1 MSKDDAR
8 KMTIIEELLSGRFTN
23 SQAAQLLDLSIR
35 QVQRLKSEATANGI
49 TSILHKNRGRK
60 PANTLNPQTAEAI
73 IQTYNTELSGYN
85 FCHATDVLAEEKDIF
100 VSVSTVS
107 RLLTAHGIRS
117 PKAKR
122 RPKRHRSRDARE
134 HEGEMAQMDASK
146 FDWLCNDSYLHL
158 HGAID
163 DATGRILGLHFAKEE
178 TFEGY
183 CEVMFQMNRDGH
195 LPREIYTDART
206 VFVYDSKVKKKLT
219 LDQELAGET
228 ERQPQFARALKE
240 LSILLIIARSAQA
253 KGGIER
259 LWGTLQDRLPKDL
272 QRHKISSVED
282 ANAFLKSYI
291 PYYNRKFAVQA
302 ANPEK
307 AYLPS
312 FDEAALELILAK
324 QETRKLDSG
333 LSFSFHG
340 QKYRLPAYVD
350 KQPLSASPHDTLKV
364 ATSHRIGM
372 KILFKGYAFAPQPLQ
387 KQMKEALT
395 PNYTPDLPPLP
406 MPCEKPK
413 NRSPW
418 RKSNNFLFPPKQLK
432 DSSVTGS
439 TATPG

>member
-23 SQAAQLLDLSIR
+23 AQAAQLLDLSIR
-35 QVQRLKSEATANGI
+35 QVQRLKSVANANGI
-49 TSILHKNRGRK
+49 TSVLHKNRGRK
-60 PANTLNPQTAEAI
+60 PANTLHPQTAEAI

-85 FCHATDVLAEEKDIF
+85 FCHTTDVLAEEKGVF

-134 HEGEMAQMDASK
+134 REGEMAQMDASK
-146 FDWLCNDSYLHL
+146 FDWLSNGSYLHL

-183 CEVMFQMNRDGH
+183 CEIMFQMNRYGH

-219 LDQELAGET
+219 LEQELAGQT
-228 ERQPQFARALKE
+228 ERLPQFARALKE
-240 LSILLIIARSAQA
+240 LNILLIIARSAQA

-259 LWGTLQDRLPKDL
+259 LWGTLQDRLAKDL
-272 QRHKISSVED
+272 QRHNISSVED
-282 ANAFLKSYI
+282 ANSFLNNYI
-291 PYYNRKFAVQA
+291 PYYNRKFAVIA
-302 ANPEK
+302 AKPEK
-307 AYLPS
+307 VYLPAY
-312 FDEAALELILAK
+312 DEAILELILAK

-333 LSFSFHG
+333 LSFSFHS

-350 KQPLSASPHDTLKV
+350 KQPLLASPHEILTV
-364 ATSHRIGM
+364 ATSHRIGIM
-372 KILFKGYAFAPQPLQ
+372 ILFKGYAFAPQPLQ
-387 KQMKEALT
+387 MPLKEAQAPPDPPPSST
-395 PNYTPDLPPLP
+395 PH
-406 MPCEKPK
+406 EKPK

-418 RKSNNFLFPPKQLK
+418 HKSNSFLFPLK
-432 DSSVTGS
+432 RSAESFTSSSVSVLG
-439 TATPG
+439 

>member
-23 SQAAQLLDLSIR
+23 AQAARLLDLSVR

-49 TSILHKNRGRK
+49 TSVLHKNRGRK
-60 PANTLNPQTAEAI
+60 PVNTLNPRTAEDI
-73 IQTYNTELSGYN
+73 ISIYNTELSGYN
-85 FCHATDVLAEEKDIF
+85 FCHTTDILAEEKGIF

-134 HEGEMAQMDASK
+134 REGDMAQMDASK
-146 FDWLCNDSYLHL
+146 FDWLSNGSYLHL

-183 CEVMFQMNRDGH
+183 CEVMFQMNQDSH

-206 VFVYDSKVKKKLT
+206 IFVYDSKVKKKLT
-219 LDQELAGET
+219 LEQELAGEF

-240 LSILLIIARSAQA
+240 LNILLIIARSAQA

-259 LWGTLQDRLPKDL
+259 LWGTLQDRLAKDL
-272 QRHKISSVED
+272 QRHKVYSVED
-282 ANAFLKSYI
+282 ANAFLKHYI
-291 PYYNRKFAVQA
+291 PYYNRKFAILA

-307 AYLPS
+307 VYLPS
-312 FDEAALELILAK
+312 YDEANLELILAK
-324 QETRKLDSG
+324 HETRKLDSG
-333 LSFSFHG
+333 LSFSFQG
-340 QKYRLPAYVD
+340 QKYCLPAHVD
-350 KQPLSASPHDTLKV
+350 KQPILAAPHDILTV

-372 KILFKGYAFAPQPLQ
+372 KILFKGYTFVPQPLQ
-387 KQMKEALT
+387 KQMKDVQA
-395 PNYTPDLPPLP
+395 PNPNLPPLQIP
-406 MPCEKPK
+406 HQTSK

-418 RKSNNFLFPPKQLK
+418 HKSNNFLFPTQRLK
-432 DSSVTGS
+432 ASLHTSPIS
-439 TATPG
+439 APG

>member
-1 MSKDDAR
+1 MSKTDAR

-23 SQAAQLLDLSIR
+23 TQAANLLDLSVR
-35 QVQRLKSEATANGI
+35 QVQRLKSEAAANGI
-49 TSILHKNRGRK
+49 HSVLHKNRGRK
-60 PANTLNPQTAEAI
+60 PVNTLNPQAAKAI
-73 IQTYNTELSGYN
+73 IQIYNAELSGYN
-85 FCHATDVLAEEKDIF
+85 FCHTTDVLAEEKGIF

-122 RPKRHRSRDARE
+122 RPKRHRSRDARAR
-134 HEGEMAQMDASK
+134 EGEMAQMDASK
-146 FDWLCNDSYLHL
+146 FDWLSNGSYLHL

-163 DATGRILGLHFAKEE
+163 DATGRILALHFEKEE

-183 CEVMFQMNRDGH
+183 SEVLFQMNRDSH

-219 LDQELAGET
+219 LEQELAGES
-228 ERQPQFARALKE
+228 ERHPQFARALKE
-240 LSILLIIARSAQA
+240 LNILLIIARSAQA

-282 ANAFLKSYI
+282 ANAFLKCYI
-291 PYYNRKFAVQA
+291 PYYNRKFAAQA
-302 ANPEK
+302 ANSEK
-307 AYLPS
+307 VYLPS
-312 FDEAALELILAK
+312 YDEAALELILTK

-333 LSFSFHG
+333 LSFSFRG

-350 KQPLSASPHDTLKV
+350 KQPLLAAPHDTLKV
-364 ATSHRIGM
+364 ATSHRIGL
-372 KILFKGYAFAPQPLQ
+372 KVLFKGYVFAPLPLQ
-387 KQMKEALT
+387 KQMKESQT
-395 PNYTPDLPPLP
+395 PHTPAPPPSP
-406 MPCEKPK
+406 MPHQTPK

-418 RKSNNFLFPPKQLK
+418 HKSNNFLFPTKHLK
-432 DSSVTGS
+432 ESVVTGS
-439 TATPG
+439 ASTPG